1 MQRNLLVVVVVLA
14 IVLGLG
20 MFNRETCSNDQGPRL
35 AVEMYLTSMKDYR
48 FEDAF
53 DSVTAKM
60 TDNAAREEWA
70 GGQRRIFEYGEVE
83 MDAPDARE
91 AHRAIQN
98 VFFCE
103 DSAVVPNV
111 LKAKDKFNNQG
122 STEFELYTVIKVD
135 GGWKL
140 DSQELLFE
148 EADIHKW
155 FPNDEIP
162 EFQEQL

>member
-1 MQRNLLVVVVVLA
+1 M
-14 IVLGLG
+14 
-20 MFNRETCSNDQGPRL
+20 S
-35 AVEMYLTSMKDYR
+35 
-48 FEDAF
+48 
-53 DSVTAKM
+53 
-60 TDNAAREEWA
+60 
-70 GGQRRIFEYGEVE
+70 
-83 MDAPDARE
+83 APDARE
-91 AHRAIQN
+91 PHRAIKN

-122 STEFELYTVIKVD
+122 STEFELYTVIKAD

-148 EADIHKW
+148 EADIRKW

-162 EFQEQL
+162 EFQDQL